1 MGEDLAQD
9 SAEITASKGKT
20 EDIKVNVYGLLT
32 VAAALGQLPFSYPS
46 PPSTQPTLTGR
57 PTLTERIPAVVIQ
70 HAILLLLKMGMD
82 MSVGEDLHETIE
94 ASLSTLL
101 QSLDDTAHTSL
112 ISLLTQILPEKHIQ
126 VTLLSRLPIQPIRVA
141 QFRQNLAKSFLAIPL
156 SPPSALIECLRSQP
170 PFTLVNRDIS
180 NEDVR
185 QLRYATQIYEVAFGW
200 FPAEQN
206 GLTKEVIREFK
217 GMNKRILD
225 ERASSIARTETK
237 DVIQRVWMTMEHTLT
252 TTHETTHAI
261 EQFWG

>member
-1 MGEDLAQD
+1 MQ
-9 SAEITASKGKT
+9 
-20 EDIKVNVYGLLT
+20 
-32 VAAALGQLPFSYPS
+32 S
-46 PPSTQPTLTGR
+46 PLIGSTPT
-57 PTLTERIPAVVIQ
+57 VVIQ
-70 HAILLLLKMGMD
+70 HAILLLLKMAMD
-82 MSVGEDLHETIE
+82 MSVGEDVHETVE

-101 QSLDDTAHTSL
+101 QFLDDTAHTSL
-112 ISLLTQILPEKHIQ
+112 ISLLTQILPDKHLQ
-126 VTLLSRLPIQPIRVA
+126 VTMLSRLPIQPIRVA
-141 QFRQNLAKSFLAIPL
+141 QFRQNLAKSFLATPV
-156 SPPSALIECLRSQP
+156 SPPSELVECLRTQT

-200 FPAEQN
+200 YPAEQD

-217 GMNKRILD
+217 RMNKMILD

-237 DVIQRVWMTMEHTLT
+237 DVIQRVWMTMDHSLT